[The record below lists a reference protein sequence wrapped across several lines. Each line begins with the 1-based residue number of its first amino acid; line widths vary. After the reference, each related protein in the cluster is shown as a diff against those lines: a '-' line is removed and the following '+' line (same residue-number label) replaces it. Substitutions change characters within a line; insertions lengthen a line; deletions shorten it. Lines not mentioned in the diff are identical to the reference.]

1 MSMSRKIEPISRPL
15 QTNWTKVALLVA
27 GVIAYQ
33 VLVYCMILD
42 QPDGGIGAGLMVAP
56 LLVVVA
62 CVLARSVRGRV
73 MLAALAVAGG
83 IGFLL
88 WRTLGASPALLYP
101 VPFLTVYLFLLWLF
115 GRTLRA
121 DRQSLITL
129 LAAHVH
135 GELPADIARYTR
147 RVTWAWCVFFAA
159 MALTS
164 TLLFL
169 FEPLPIWSVFNTLLN
184 LPLVV
189 AMYLGEYAWRL
200 RRFPDFPHAS
210 IATVFR
216 AFRNF
221 DFNRPAAGR

>member
-56 LLVVVA
+56 LVVVVA

-200 RRFPDFPHAS
+200 RRFPEFPHAS